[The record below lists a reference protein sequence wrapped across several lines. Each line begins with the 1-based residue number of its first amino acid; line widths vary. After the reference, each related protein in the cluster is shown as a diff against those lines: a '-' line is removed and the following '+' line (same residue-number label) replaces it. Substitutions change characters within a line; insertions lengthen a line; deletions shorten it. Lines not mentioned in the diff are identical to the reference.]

1 MLGPLAEHRFLT
13 LTQVALLLGV
23 SDASAARRLARLHDA
38 RLIRLER
45 VFSGLP
51 PAVQIRS
58 AGLRAIGST
67 MRPPRRNLNEYR
79 HDVGVAWL
87 WLAARSGR
95 FGELRTLV
103 SDRRM
108 RADDGAAV
116 AGGLEPAW
124 GLRLW
129 LSAARGRERH
139 YPDLLMDTV
148 NGHRVAV
155 ELELTVKSRS
165 RMGAIMSAYA
175 GDQRIDHVLYLVAGA
190 QAAANVSAAAR
201 LAGISARVEVQ
212 RVAANRISGAE
223 IGSSAAGSRR
233 ARARYGAGRTG
244 VER

>member
-23 SDASAARRLARLHDA
+23 RGATAARRLQRLHDA
-38 RLIRLER
+38 RLIRVER

-51 PAVQIRS
+51 AAVQIRG

-67 MRPPRRNLNEYR
+67 MQPPRRNLNEYR
-79 HDVGVAWL
+79 HDVGVSWL

-116 AGGLEPAW
+116 AGGLEPSW

-129 LSAARGRERH
+129 LSASRGRERH
-139 YPDLLMDTV
+139 YPDLMLDTLS
-148 NGHRVAV
+148 GHRVAV
-155 ELELTVKSRS
+155 ELELTAKSRS

-175 GDQRIDHVLYLVAGA
+175 GDERIDHVLYLASGA
-190 QAAANVSAAAR
+190 RSAANIAAAAHD
-201 LAGISARVEVQ
+201 AGVADRVVVQ
-212 RVAANRISGAE
+212 RVAGNRIAGAE
-223 IGSSAAGSRR
+223 IGAAGAGQHRGR
-233 ARARYGAGRTG
+233 ARAERAGVTR
-244 VER
+244 